1 MYKTCKT
8 KHSIARQQEIERAF
22 LNLLKIKH
30 YDDIS
35 VCEISDFA
43 KIPRKAFYRYFENK
57 EGILQALILHILQG
71 YEEYSQ
77 TSTVKKRT
85 IKNELE
91 RFFSFWITE
100 PRKTLLKALIKSN
113 LIDTMLKFNKG
124 LPLAY
129 FMDMKKFFP
138 DDEPMVAK
146 NILNF
151 TISGLMSIMIEWFE
165 NGYKETPE
173 EMATLACRLIEQP
186 LFKNLESIG
195 IYKE

>member
-1 MYKTCKT
+1 MYKECKT
-8 KHSIARQQEIERAF
+8 VKSKARQKEIEFAF
-22 LNLLKIKH
+22 LTMLNAKH
-30 YDDIS
+30 YEDIS
-35 VCEISDFA
+35 VCDICETA

-77 TSTVKKRT
+77 NQKVTKRT

-91 RFFSFWITE
+91 RFFNFWITE

-124 LPLAY
+124 LPLSY
-129 FMDMKKFFP
+129 FIDAKKFFP
-138 DDEPMVAK
+138 NESPDTAK
-146 NILNF
+146 QILNF
-151 TISGLMSIMIEWFE
+151 TISGLMSIMIDWFE
-165 NGYKETPE
+165 NGYTKSPA

-186 LFKNLESIG
+186 LFKNLEEIG
-195 IYKE
+195 IYRE